1 MQNKVWA
8 IKFSIIINYCVFAI
22 LLNSVGTVILQVQN
36 SFGVTESAA
45 SVLEAYKDLSIAV
58 VSFLVAAFIARA
70 GYKRTML
77 FGLGFIGLVCLVM
90 PQMPTFWMNKLMFA
104 ATGASFALIKV
115 SVFATIG
122 LITNG
127 RKEHVSMM
135 NFIEAFFMV
144 AVLSGYFV
152 FSGFIDDTNP
162 GSLAWFD
169 VYYVLA
175 ALSFLAF
182 FLLLFT
188 TLDESGVEHSSS
200 ESPFQ
205 DFLNMLTLCFKPLVL
220 TFVISIFLYVLIEQG
235 IMSWLPTFNNK
246 ILSLPAS
253 LSIQMTSML
262 AAAIALG
269 RFIAGF
275 VSKKIEWYPMLVSSL
290 MLAACLV
297 LVALPLAAS
306 ADASIVVTGWLNA
319 PIAAFVFP
327 LIGLCLAPIYPVINS
342 VMLSALEKHQQAAM
356 TGLIVVFSAL
366 GGTTGSIITGALF
379 EHFDGATAFYCS
391 LVPIAIILLMLT
403 LFKRQTDRIVLV
415 SQD

>member
-1 MQNKVWA
+1 MRRKYWA
-8 IKFSIIINYCVFAI
+8 IKFSIIINYCVFAV

-36 SFGVTESAA
+36 SFGISESSA
-45 SVLEAYKDLSIAV
+45 SVLEAYKDLSIAT

-77 FGLGFIGLVCLVM
+77 FGLGFISLVCLAM
-90 PQMPTFWMNKLMFA
+90 PQLPTFWMNKLMFA

-122 LITNG
+122 LVTDS

-135 NFIEAFFMV
+135 NFLEAFFMV
-144 AVLSGYFV
+144 GVLSGYFV
-152 FSGFIDDTNP
+152 FSSFIDDSNP

-175 ALSFLAF
+175 AMSILAF
-182 FLLLFT
+182 TLLLST
-188 TLDESGVEHSSS
+188 TLDESEVVHADEN
-200 ESPFQ
+200 SPVQ
-205 DFLNMLTLCFKPLVL
+205 DFISMISLCIKPLVL

-235 IMSWLPTFNNK
+235 IMSWLPTFNSK
-246 ILSLPAS
+246 ILALPAS
-253 LSIQMTSML
+253 LSIQMASML

-275 VSKKIEWYPMLVSSL
+275 ASKKIDWFPMLITSL
-290 MLAACLV
+290 VLAAGLV
-297 LVALPLAAS
+297 LVALPLAKS
-306 ADASIVVTGWLNA
+306 VDSSVPINSWFDAPL
-319 PIAAFVFP
+319 AAFIFP

-342 VMLSALEKHQQAAM
+342 VMLSALEKHQQASM

-366 GGTTGSIITGALF
+366 GGTTGSIITGSLF
-379 EHFDGATAFYCS
+379 EYFGGATAFYCS
-391 LVPIAIILLMLT
+391 LIPIVLIILMLA
-403 LFKRQTDRIVLV
+403 LFKRQTDRAI
-415 SQD
+415 QAA

>member
-1 MQNKVWA
+1 MQNKYWA

-45 SVLEAYKDLSIAV
+45 SVLEAYKDFSIAL

-77 FGLGFIGLVCLVM
+77 FGLGFIGLVCLAM

-122 LITNG
+122 LITDG
-127 RKEHVSMM
+127 RKQHVSMM

-162 GSLAWFD
+162 GSLSWFD
-169 VYYVLA
+169 VYYVLS

-182 FLLLFT
+182 LLLLFT
-188 TLDESGVEHSSS
+188 SLDESDVEHSPS
-200 ESPFQ
+200 ESALQ
-205 DFLNMLTLCFKPLVL
+205 DFIGMLTLCFKPLVL

-235 IMSWLPTFNNK
+235 IMSWLPTFNNQ
-246 ILSLPAS
+246 ILSLPTS
-253 LSIQMTSML
+253 LSIQMTSIL
-262 AAAIALG
+262 AGSIALG

-275 VSKKIEWYPMLVSSL
+275 VSKKVDWYPMLVTSL
-290 MLAACLV
+290 LLAAGLV
-297 LVALPLAAS
+297 LVALPLAES
-306 ADASIVVTGWLNA
+306 ADLSVPTTGWLTA
-319 PIAAFVFP
+319 PIAAFIFP
-327 LIGLCLAPIYPVINS
+327 LIGLCLAPIYPIINS
-342 VMLSALEKHQQAAM
+342 VMLSALKKHQQAAM

-366 GGTTGSIITGALF
+366 GGTTGSLITGTLF
-379 EHFDGATAFYCS
+379 EHFGGATAFYCS
-391 LVPIAIILLMLT
+391 LIPIAIILLMLG
-403 LFKRQTDRIVLV
+403 LFRHQIGKLERA
-415 SQD
+415 S

>member
-1 MQNKVWA
+1 LQNKYWA

-45 SVLEAYKDLSIAV
+45 SVLEAYKDFSIAL

-77 FGLGFIGLVCLVM
+77 FGLGFIGLVCLAM

-122 LITNG
+122 LITDG
-127 RKEHVSMM
+127 RKQHVSMM

-162 GSLAWFD
+162 GSLSWFD
-169 VYYVLA
+169 VYYVLS

-182 FLLLFT
+182 LLLLFT
-188 TLDESGVEHSSS
+188 SLDESDVEHSPS
-200 ESPFQ
+200 ESALQ
-205 DFLNMLTLCFKPLVL
+205 DFIGMLTLCFKPLVL

-235 IMSWLPTFNNK
+235 IMSWLPTFNNQ
-246 ILSLPAS
+246 ILSLPTS
-253 LSIQMTSML
+253 LSIQMTSIL
-262 AAAIALG
+262 AGSIALG

-275 VSKKIEWYPMLVSSL
+275 VSKKVDWYPMLVTSL
-290 MLAACLV
+290 LLAAGLV
-297 LVALPLAAS
+297 LVALPLAES
-306 ADASIVVTGWLNA
+306 ADLSVPTTGWLTA
-319 PIAAFVFP
+319 PIAAFIFP
-327 LIGLCLAPIYPVINS
+327 LIGLCLAPIYPIINS
-342 VMLSALEKHQQAAM
+342 VMLSALKKHQQAAM

-366 GGTTGSIITGALF
+366 GGTTGSLITGTLF
-379 EHFDGATAFYCS
+379 EHFGGATAFYCS
-391 LVPIAIILLMLT
+391 LIPIAIILLMLG
-403 LFKRQTDRIVLV
+403 LFRHQIGKLERA
-415 SQD
+415 S

>member
-1 MQNKVWA
+1 LQNKYWA

-45 SVLEAYKDLSIAV
+45 SVLEAYKDFSIAL

-77 FGLGFIGLVCLVM
+77 FGLGFIGLVCLAM

-122 LITNG
+122 LITDG
-127 RKEHVSMM
+127 RKQHVSMM

-162 GSLAWFD
+162 GSLSWFD
-169 VYYVLA
+169 VYYVLS

-182 FLLLFT
+182 LLLLFT
-188 TLDESGVEHSSS
+188 SLDESDVEHSPS
-200 ESPFQ
+200 ESALQ
-205 DFLNMLTLCFKPLVL
+205 DFIGMLTLCFKPLVL

-235 IMSWLPTFNNK
+235 IMSWLPTFNNQ
-246 ILSLPAS
+246 ILSLPTS
-253 LSIQMTSML
+253 LSIQMTSIL
-262 AAAIALG
+262 AGSIALG

-275 VSKKIEWYPMLVSSL
+275 VSKKVDWYPMLVTSL
-290 MLAACLV
+290 LLAAGLV
-297 LVALPLAAS
+297 LVALPLAES
-306 ADASIVVTGWLNA
+306 ADLSVPTTGWLSA
-319 PIAAFVFP
+319 PLAAFVFP
-327 LIGLCLAPIYPVINS
+327 LIGLCLAPIYPIINS
-342 VMLSALEKHQQAAM
+342 VMLSALKKHQQAAM

-366 GGTTGSIITGALF
+366 GGTTGSLITGTLF
-379 EHFDGATAFYCS
+379 EHFGGATAFYCS
-391 LVPIAIILLMLT
+391 LIPIAIILLMLG
-403 LFKRQTDRIVLV
+403 LFRHQIGKLERA
-415 SQD
+415 S